1 MNKKAFIEAFS
12 VLIAVAI
19 IATAFFIF
27 YTWYGFSEKGISFKI
42 NEKTAD
48 FKDSNALITL
58 LSTPV
63 GNMTIAD
70 LIVTG
75 NSDAILAIEHT
86 LRSTYGSLLKYKIT
100 MGGNIV
106 AETSQLPQLSTKQ
119 ETIIP
124 VPFKKPAKII
134 MEFGI

>member
-1 MNKKAFIEAFS
+1 MNKKAFIEAFT
-12 VLIAVAI
+12 VLISVAI
-19 IATAFFIF
+19 IATAFFGF
-27 YTWYGFSEKGISFKI
+27 YTWYGFSEKAISVKI

-48 FKDSNALITL
+48 LKDSNALITL

-75 NSDAILAIEHT
+75 NSDAILAIENT
-86 LRSTYGSLLKYKIT
+86 LRSTYGPLLKYEIT
-100 MGGNIV
+100 MDGSLV
-106 AETSQLPQLSTKQ
+106 ANTSQLPQLPITQ

-124 VPFKKPAKII
+124 IPFKKPAKII